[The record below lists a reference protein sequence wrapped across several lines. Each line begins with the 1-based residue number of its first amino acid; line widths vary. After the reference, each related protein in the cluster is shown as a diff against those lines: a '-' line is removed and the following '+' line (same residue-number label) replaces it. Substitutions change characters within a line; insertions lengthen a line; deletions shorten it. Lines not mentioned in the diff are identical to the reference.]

1 MKSRPN
7 IGYVFVTQNDNTFTV
22 KDFSSKYSN
31 PIMKVG
37 DVVYFRLG
45 TYIYKYEVYMYLI
58 TSYGNS
64 VCYEA
69 RCVDNEAN
77 EDLHFW
83 NESVGISVFLTKE
96 EADNDLKKVLEGLSK

>member
-37 DVVYFRLG
+37 DVVYVNRSAVVTKIYETPEDVTFVFSEDDVV
-45 TYIYKYEVYMYLI
+45 YIMSDKE
-58 TSYGNS
+58 
-64 VCYEA
+64 
-69 RCVDNEAN
+69 
-77 EDLHFW
+77 
-83 NESVGISVFLTKE
+83 KE
-96 EADNDLKKVLEGLSK
+96 ELLVE